1 MSFARQPSQARRGR
15 GGGKRGTGWGKGRH
29 MTIGLVIDPPH
40 DQQIFRQESSLR
52 SKNFF
57 LEAVTPKND
66 IFINFIY
73 ACLSPNLAGCQ
84 DYGAGGQEKK
94 KKMKYEISGQER
106 TWKHQETI
114 EKFLN
119 TESFSWGK
127 VCLHSKSKGYIPAVK
142 FFRFKIVT
150 IQKNFKLF
158 RIWKALK
165 LWQSIIELIL
175 QNFLLSRIIPTHKEM
190 CNCFFLPTFTA
201 ICITVANFKAISI

>member
-1 MSFARQPSQARRGR
+1 MAWFQHQPFQN
-15 GGGKRGTGWGKGRH
+15 
-29 MTIGLVIDPPH
+29 PH
-40 DQQIFRQESSLR
+40 NTPLWSCIAESLF
-52 SKNFF
+52 FF
-57 LEAVTPKND
+57 LYSIGCAQDLCEQLPND
-66 IFINFIY
+66 VMRWE
-73 ACLSPNLAGCQ
+73 
-84 DYGAGGQEKK
+84 DQEKK